1 MDCASCHAKDD
12 KHEGQEGKQCEQCHD
27 DRSWKVARFDHG
39 RTRFILTGRHMAT
52 PCKGCHETLRYRDAA
67 RDCFTCHRQED
78 THKQKFGVGC
88 DSCHNTRAWALWD
101 FNHALRTTYRLD
113 GAHVKASCESC
124 HRLPAPTGK
133 PAALVGTQ
141 CVGCHRAEDLHDG
154 QFGLRCEQCHVTAN
168 WKTLQNRMN
177 QSSLRAPQAVAL
189 SLPELGWSSYVNRH
203 LGRTVN
209 GESSL

>member
-1 MDCASCHAKDD
+1 MSDVGRANAALKAKEAPLLPPR
-12 KHEGQEGKQCEQCHD
+12 K
-27 DRSWKVARFDHG
+27 
-39 RTRFILTGRHMAT
+39 
-52 PCKGCHETLRYRDAA
+52 
-67 RDCFTCHRQED
+67 
-78 THKQKFGVGC
+78 
-88 DSCHNTRAWALWD
+88 
-101 FNHALRTTYRLD
+101 RLD
-113 GAHVKASCESC
+113 GD
-124 HRLPAPTGK
+124 
-133 PAALVGTQ
+133 ALVKRMLAEGRRGSFDRGPESVL
-141 CVGCHRAEDLHDG
+141 VGRFDLAEDLHDG